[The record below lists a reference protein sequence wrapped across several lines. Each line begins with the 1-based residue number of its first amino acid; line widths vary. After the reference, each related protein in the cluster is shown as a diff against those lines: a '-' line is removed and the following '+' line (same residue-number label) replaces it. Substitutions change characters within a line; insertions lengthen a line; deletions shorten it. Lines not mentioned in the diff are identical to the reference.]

1 MRFFLVLV
9 HVILGTQAIHNTY
22 VIAYV
27 MNSLDTE
34 DGYMCTSSY
43 NDPTIYDDQL
53 CRHKQM
59 ITYAA
64 NSSFS
69 SICN

>member
-1 MRFFLVLV
+1 
-9 HVILGTQAIHNTY
+9 
-22 VIAYV
+22 

-34 DGYMCTSSY
+34 YGYMCTSSY

-53 CRHKQM
+53 CRYKQM

-64 NSSFS
+64 NSGFS